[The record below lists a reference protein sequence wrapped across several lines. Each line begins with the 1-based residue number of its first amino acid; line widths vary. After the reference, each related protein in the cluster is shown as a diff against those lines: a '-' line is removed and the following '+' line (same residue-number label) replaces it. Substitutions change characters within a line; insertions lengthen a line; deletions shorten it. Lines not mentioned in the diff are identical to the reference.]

1 MFLPDFIFIM
11 LLCFWPKNMSISVG
25 AGVWNVLDF
34 ENQNDRPARRDC
46 FYRSGSHT

>member
-25 AGVWNVLDF
+25 AGVLLDF